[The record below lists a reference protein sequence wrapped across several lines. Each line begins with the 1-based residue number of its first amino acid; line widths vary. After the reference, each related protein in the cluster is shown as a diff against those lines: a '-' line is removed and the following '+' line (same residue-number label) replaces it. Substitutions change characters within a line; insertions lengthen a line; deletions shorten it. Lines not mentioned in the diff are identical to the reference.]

1 MRNCHHFPLSLQ
13 FLYYSLSDLHNRT
26 HLNRTVY
33 HALERNLQNLINKD
47 KIRLAEKLFHHLAKA
62 AYYER
67 IFNLFHNF
75 EILEVKHLFFT
86 LLSELARKA
95 GKQGITE
102 LFHLG
107 IKSFLDDD
115 RRKSF

>member
-1 MRNCHHFPLSLQ
+1 M
-13 FLYYSLSDLHNRT
+13 
-26 HLNRTVY
+26 
-33 HALERNLQNLINKD
+33 
-47 KIRLAEKLFHHLAKA
+47 LFHHLAKA

-102 LFHLG
+102 LFHH
-107 IKSFLDDD
+107 
-115 RRKSF
+115 RQ

>member
-1 MRNCHHFPLSLQ
+1 MPSREQC
-13 FLYYSLSDLHNRT
+13 HNRFEHCRGT
-26 HLNRTVY
+26 KEETAAVAKVQIKSEEHTPCRVYFQQWSHLT
-33 HALERNLQNLINKD
+33 LQDACILTY
-47 KIRLAEKLFHHLAKA
+47 ET

-107 IKSFLDDD
+107 TEKF
-115 RRKSF
+115 FG

>member
-1 MRNCHHFPLSLQ
+1 MDACSLT
-13 FLYYSLSDLHNRT
+13 YET
-26 HLNRTVY
+26 
-33 HALERNLQNLINKD
+33 
-47 KIRLAEKLFHHLAKA
+47 

-67 IFNLFHNF
+67 ILNLFHNF

-95 GKQGITE
+95 GKQVITE

-107 IKSFLDDD
+107 TEKF
-115 RRKSF
+115 FG

>member
-1 MRNCHHFPLSLQ
+1 MDACILT
-13 FLYYSLSDLHNRT
+13 YET
-26 HLNRTVY
+26 
-33 HALERNLQNLINKD
+33 
-47 KIRLAEKLFHHLAKA
+47 

-75 EILEVKHLFFT
+75 EIVEVKHLFFA

-107 IKSFLDDD
+107 TEKF
-115 RRKSF
+115 FG

>member
-1 MRNCHHFPLSLQ
+1 MLASLP
-13 FLYYSLSDLHNRT
+13 NET
-26 HLNRTVY
+26 
-33 HALERNLQNLINKD
+33 
-47 KIRLAEKLFHHLAKA
+47 
-62 AYYER
+62 AYYEI

-107 IKSFLDDD
+107 IEKF
-115 RRKSF
+115 FG

>member
-1 MRNCHHFPLSLQ
+1 MASEKRATL
-13 FLYYSLSDLHNRT
+13 
-26 HLNRTVY
+26 
-33 HALERNLQNLINKD
+33 ALMDACILTYET
-47 KIRLAEKLFHHLAKA
+47 

-75 EILEVKHLFFT
+75 DILEVKHLFFT

-107 IKSFLDDD
+107 TEKFLG
-115 RRKSF
+115 